1 MADKKSKGSIKKHGS
16 ESKKKAVADTG
27 AVEKTSVNKAAKKPA
42 NAATEKAAE
51 KAAKAR
57 AKPVAKKAK
66 PTSRK
71 SSARSAAKDHYDI
84 IVIGSGPAGEA
95 AAMNARKKGRSVAM
109 VCDHDQ
115 VGGSCTHWA
124 TIPSKALRHAVK
136 EVMVFNT
143 NPLFRDFG
151 DARKLSFQ
159 QILAHAN
166 RVKYEQV
173 RMRTDFYERNHV
185 PIIKGRAEF
194 VDRHTIKLIGKRR
207 KLTADYFIIAT
218 GSRPYRPPDVDFDHP
233 LMFDSDTILRL
244 GFSPRKATVIGAGVI
259 GCEYASIFGGLGY
272 KVELINPND
281 SLLTFLDTEISD
293 ALAYHLRD
301 LGVRSRHNE
310 TYEKIEYHDDYI
322 VTYLESGKK
331 IKSDIVLW
339 ANGRAG
345 NTEDLGLANIGL
357 EANSRGQ
364 LAVNRHYQ
372 TALDNI
378 YAAGDVV
385 GWPSLAGAAY
395 DQGRAAC
402 NAIVAPEQSHHVD
415 EVATGIYTIPEIST
429 LGQTEAELTSR
440 KIPYEVGK
448 AFFKNTARAQI
459 TGEQVGMLKLIFHF
473 ETLEIL
479 GIHCFGDQASE
490 IVHIGQAI
498 MRQPG
503 AANTMKYFLTTTFNY
518 PTMAE
523 AYRTA
528 ALDGLNR
535 VF

>member
-1 MADKKSKGSIKKHGS
+1 MAKMKNLEHFDLL
-16 ESKKKAVADTG
+16 
-27 AVEKTSVNKAAKKPA
+27 
-42 NAATEKAAE
+42 
-51 KAAKAR
+51 
-57 AKPVAKKAK
+57 
-66 PTSRK
+66 
-71 SSARSAAKDHYDI
+71 
-84 IVIGSGPAGEA
+84 VIGSGPAGEA
-95 AAMNARKKGRSVAM
+95 AAMNAKKRGKSVG
-109 VCDHDQ
+109 VICDLEQ
-115 VGGSCTHWA
+115 VGGSCTHLA
-124 TIPSKALRHAVK
+124 TIPSKALRHSVK
-136 EVMVFNT
+136 QVMAFNT
-143 NPLFRDFG
+143 NPVFRDFG

-159 QILAHAN
+159 QILNHTD
-166 RVKYEQV
+166 RVVYEQV
-173 RMRTDFYERNHV
+173 RMRTDFYERNQI
-185 PIIKGRAEF
+185 PIFKGRASF
-194 VDRHTIKLIGKRR
+194 LDRNTIKLVGKRK
-207 KLTADYFIIAT
+207 KLSARFFIIAT
-218 GSRPYRPPDVDFDHP
+218 GSRPYHPPNVNFEHP
-233 LMFDSDTILRL
+233 LMFDSDTILNL
-244 GFSPRKATVIGAGVI
+244 DHSPRKVTVVGAGVI
-259 GCEYASIFGGLGY
+259 GCEYASIFGGLGA
-272 KVELINPND
+272 KVELINPAA
-281 SLLTFLDTEISD
+281 SLLSFLDTEISD
-293 ALAYHLRD
+293 ALAYHLRNV
-301 LGVRSRHNE
+301 GVRSRHNE
-310 TYEKIEYHDDYI
+310 EYKKIEYHDDHI

-331 IKSDIVLW
+331 IKSDICLW
-339 ANGRAG
+339 ANGRTG
-345 NTEDLGLANIGL
+345 NTQELGLKNVGIPV
-357 EANSRGQ
+357 NSRGQ
-364 LAVNRHYQ
+364 ISVNDHYQ
-372 TALDNI
+372 TKAKNI

-402 NAIVAPEQSHHVD
+402 NGIFAPDDCHPVK

-429 LGQTEAELTSR
+429 LGKTEAELTEE

>member
-1 MADKKSKGSIKKHGS
+1 MA
-16 ESKKKAVADTG
+16 KAVVKAKQKSTG
-27 AVEKTSVNKAAKKPA
+27 KAGK
-42 NAATEKAAE
+42 
-51 KAAKAR
+51 
-57 AKPVAKKAK
+57 KPVA
-66 PTSRK
+66 SRK
-71 SSARSAAKDHYDI
+71 KQAGPAARDHFDI
-84 IVIGSGPAGEA
+84 IVIGAGPAGEA
-95 AAMNARKKGRSVAM
+95 AAMNAKKKGKSVAM
-109 VCDHDQ
+109 ICDLDQ
-115 VGGSCTHWA
+115 VGGNCTHWA

-136 EVMVFNT
+136 QVMAFNT
-143 NPLFRDFG
+143 NPLFRDLG

-159 QILAHAN
+159 QILAHAD

-173 RMRTDFYERNHV
+173 RMRSDFYDRNHV
-185 PIIKGRAEF
+185 PIFKGRASF
-194 VDRHTIKLIGKRR
+194 IDNHTIKLTSRR
-207 KLTADYFIIAT
+207 KKLSADYFIIAT
-218 GSRPYRPPDVDFDHP
+218 GSRPYRPPDVNFDHP
-233 LMFDSDTILRL
+233 RMFDSDTILSL
-244 GFSPRKATVIGAGVI
+244 NFSPRKVTVIGAGVI
-259 GCEYASIFGGLGY
+259 GCEYASIFGALGY
-272 KVELINPND
+272 KVELINPNA
-281 SLLTFLDTEISD
+281 SLLDFLDTEISD

-310 TYEKIEYHDDYI
+310 RYEKLEYFDDCI
-322 VTYLESGKK
+322 VTYLQSGKK

-345 NTEDLGLANIGL
+345 NTEDLNLAAVGLK
-357 EANSRGQ
+357 ANSRGQ
-364 LAVNRHYQ
+364 LSVDKHYR
-372 TALDNI
+372 TAAKNI

-395 DQGRAAC
+395 DQGRAAS
-402 NAIVAPEQSHHVD
+402 NAIVAPDQCYPVEQ
-415 EVATGIYTIPEIST
+415 VATGIYTIPEIST
-429 LGQTEAELTSR
+429 LGQTEAELTR
-440 KIPYEVGK
+440 KKIPYEVGK

-503 AANTMKYFLTTTFNY
+503 AANTMKYFLNTTFNY